1 VELYVN
7 FCNMFIHIGQ
17 IIYRLIKQKGF
28 KAKFVAEQINV
39 SESSL
44 FKIYTRETIDID
56 KLIRLSVLLE
66 TNLFLHYTES
76 RPLKSIFDKETA
88 PLRLQIEQQQKS
100 LVQKDKRIKE
110 LEDMKD
116 TLQKM
121 IMLME
126 NQRSC
131 VCRSI
136 SNKLNE
142 PSL

>member
-1 VELYVN
+1 
-7 FCNMFIHIGQ
+7 MFIHIGQ

-76 RPLKSIFDKETA
+76 KPLKIIFEKETA
-88 PLRLQIEQQQKS
+88 PLRLQIEQQQNS
-100 LVQKDKRIKE
+100 LTQKDKRIKE

-121 IMLME
+121 ITLME
-126 NQRSC
+126 NQ
-131 VCRSI
+131 
-136 SNKLNE
+136 K
-142 PSL
+142 

>member
-1 VELYVN
+1 
-7 FCNMFIHIGQ
+7 MFIHIGQ

-76 RPLKSIFDKETA
+76 QPLKSIFDKGTA

-100 LVQKDKRIKE
+100 LVQKDKRINE